1 MGLLYELQSQLETM
15 KDEQKRGKEAKV
27 DHMAVIRTNLPLITA
42 YCDMKPYSGDESYQ
56 SLYDYM
62 REAET

>member
-1 MGLLYELQSQLETM
+1 M
-15 KDEQKRGKEAKV
+15 KDEQKRGKESTV
-27 DHMAVIRTNLPLITA
+27 DHMAVIRTNLPLITT

-62 REAET
+62 R